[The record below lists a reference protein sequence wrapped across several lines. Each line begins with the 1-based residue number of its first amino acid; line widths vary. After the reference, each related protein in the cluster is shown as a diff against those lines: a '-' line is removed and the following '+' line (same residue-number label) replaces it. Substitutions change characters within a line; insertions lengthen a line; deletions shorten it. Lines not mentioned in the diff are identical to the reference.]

1 MNSALVA
8 GVVTRWC
15 EPSADFSHGLDPR
28 SSDCGLLLGLY
39 GGLVKAA
46 RHNWQNAGRVLVD
59 RTDIRI
65 LFDSYRIDLPTKPL
79 DQCCRDLDLFVR
91 ESIFPN
97 WEEKHGLAAAPK
109 NDIGREGGRAEHVD
123 HWVDF
128 IAEHIFG
135 GDEYCY
141 HAQVLLF
148 FLCPSMPFCPL
159 SATSEYSTDVD
170 FSSLALTIPDPVL
183 AFVDGLGDWESGV
196 ARHVLY
202 RTDWWARRLSWAAAD

>member
-8 GVVTRWC
+8 GVVARWC

-65 LFDSYRIDLPTKPL
+65 LFDSYRIDLPIRPL

-91 ESIFPN
+91 ESIFPD
-97 WEEKHGLAAAPK
+97 WEEKYALEADLK
-109 NDIGREGGRAEHVD
+109 DDIERHAERVALVD
-123 HWVDF
+123 NWINLV
-128 IAEHIFG
+128 AQEIFG
-135 GDEYCY
+135 GDEYGY

-148 FLCPSMPFCPL
+148 FLCPSMPFCPKSTVSKH
-159 SATSEYSTDVD
+159 SADVG
-170 FSSLALTIPDPVL
+170 FSALESTIPEPVK
-183 AFVDGLGDWESGV
+183 AFVGGLGVWESGV
-196 ARHVLY
+196 ARNVLY
-202 RTDWWARRLSWAAAD
+202 RTDWWARRMTWAGAV